1 MAGIENALS
10 LNGYWYSYFNF
21 SHFNRRQRSNLQSHK
36 RSTHYDDKRYKCT
49 DCGRAFKRR
58 RLLDYHM
65 KAAHTG
71 ERPYKCTIC
80 LATFIYP
87 EHFKKHKLIHTG
99 EKPYEC
105 EVRISFRSIR
115 GFCGGPNLWAVD
127 PWKTNAHNFFS
138 SRMKYTWWFANS
150 RTKKSRNGDYLYMH
164 MCVKRYWVVD
174 KC

>member
-1 MAGIENALS
+1 MQNKFRGSFTVNCGTLKIHKKPTFFLVKLFMLINVFNNLRS
-10 LNGYWYSYFNF
+10 WYLTIKNYIF
-21 SHFNRRQRSNLQSHK
+21 SQRSNLQSHK

-105 EVRISFRSIR
+105 EV
-115 GFCGGPNLWAVD
+115 C
-127 PWKTNAHNFFS
+127 
-138 SRMKYTWWFANS
+138 
-150 RTKKSRNGDYLYMH
+150 
-164 MCVKRYWVVD
+164 
-174 KC
+174 

>member
-1 MAGIENALS
+1 MRTDIFSAPFVTVRVLLVEFEF
-10 LNGYWYSYFNF
+10 LNGRLFYS
-21 SHFNRRQRSNLQSHK
+21 QRSNLQSHK

-105 EVRISFRSIR
+105 EVRRVRLKLSF
-115 GFCGGPNLWAVD
+115 F
-127 PWKTNAHNFFS
+127 KTTII
-138 SRMKYTWWFANS
+138 K
-150 RTKKSRNGDYLYMH
+150 
-164 MCVKRYWVVD
+164 
-174 KC
+174 